1 MKQRRKKKQKMKK
14 VMTLLNVINK
24 DIQDL
29 NLSEMSFWIY
39 KNDSGFWI
47 LVHIKKKLN

>member
-29 NLSEMSFWIY
+29 NLSERSF
-39 KNDSGFWI
+39 
-47 LVHIKKKLN
+47 